1 MTIPGDTG
9 SDTGTGQGP
18 IILHGMN
25 SPNVIKPI
33 LMLEEC
39 GLDYRLN
46 HVAVFRGEQFAPAF
60 LGMNPLGKVPVLE
73 DPRLTRDGKVQPLAE
88 SGAILFWLAEREG
101 KFLPTR
107 QPDRAEVMQWLMV
120 QMANI
125 GPMLGQFT
133 HFSLLPAGT
142 ESYGR
147 GRYGA
152 LAEKLYRLL
161 DTRLQEREWI
171 AGGDYSIAD
180 MAIQPWAYYLERH
193 GFDSAAYPALV
204 RWREGIAARPATIRA
219 LARADEAFTEA
230 AAATRRGATDADLDR
245 FFGRT
250 PRVPATD
257 YSAVRQ
263 M

>member
-1 MTIPGDTG
+1 MPDGRL
-9 SDTGTGQGP
+9 
-18 IILHGMN
+18 ILHGMN
-25 SPNVIKPI
+25 SPNVTKVI

-39 GLDYRLN
+39 GLDYELR
-46 HVAVFRGEQFAPAF
+46 HVAVFGGEQFDPAF
-60 LGMNPLGKVPVLE
+60 LAMNPLGKVPVLE
-73 DPRLTRDGKVQPLAE
+73 DPRLGQKPGEMGALAE

-101 KFLPTR
+101 RFLPTV
-107 QPDRAEVMQWLMV
+107 QPARAEVMQWLMV

-133 HFSLLPAGT
+133 HFNLVPQGSQPYAH
-142 ESYGR
+142 

-152 LAEKLYRLL
+152 IAEKLYRLL
-161 DTRLQEREWI
+161 DERLQSREWI

-193 GFDSAAYPALV
+193 GFDAAAHPALV
-204 RWREGIAARPATIRA
+204 RWREAIAARPATLRA
-219 LARADEAFTEA
+219 LARADEAFTQVAERSRKA
-230 AAATRRGATDADLDR
+230 ASDDDLDR

-250 PRVPATD
+250 EKVPAAD
-257 YSAVRQ
+257 YSIVKN